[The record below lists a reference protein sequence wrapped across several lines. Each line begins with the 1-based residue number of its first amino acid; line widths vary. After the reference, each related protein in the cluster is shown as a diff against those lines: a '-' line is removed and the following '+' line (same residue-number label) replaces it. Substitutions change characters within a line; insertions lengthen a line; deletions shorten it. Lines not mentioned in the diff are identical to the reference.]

1 MVLNFDAQSETAYT
15 YEDFCKSEAWT
26 ELKHRT
32 KGLFS
37 NETLTNYY
45 YE

>member
-1 MVLNFDAQSETAYT
+1 VLNFDDRGESTYT
-15 YEDFCKSEAWT
+15 YADFCKSEAAA
-26 ELKHRT
+26 ELKRKT

-37 NETLTNYY
+37 NETVTNYY